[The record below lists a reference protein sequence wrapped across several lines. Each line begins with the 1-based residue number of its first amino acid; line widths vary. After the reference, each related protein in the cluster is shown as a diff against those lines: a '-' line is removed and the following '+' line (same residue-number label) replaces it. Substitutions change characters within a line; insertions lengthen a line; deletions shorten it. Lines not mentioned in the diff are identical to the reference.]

1 MKNFYGHSLPSA
13 DFKKG
18 SCQLLANEWA
28 LLSTDKLPKWLAWD
42 CVARLTDFAGNDLKC
57 VEKPYHCPDVKI
69 KRLKKTLQLS
79 DYSLCIYLIESITL
93 P

>member
-1 MKNFYGHSLPSA
+1 MKNFYGHSLISA
-13 DFKKG
+13 ASRRG
-18 SCQLLANEWA
+18 VVSYWRTNGHLVLINCLGG
-28 LLSTDKLPKWLAWD
+28 LPENS
-42 CVARLTDFAGNDLKC
+42 VARLTDRAQNDLKC

-79 DYSLCIYLIESITL
+79 DYSLCIYLIENITL